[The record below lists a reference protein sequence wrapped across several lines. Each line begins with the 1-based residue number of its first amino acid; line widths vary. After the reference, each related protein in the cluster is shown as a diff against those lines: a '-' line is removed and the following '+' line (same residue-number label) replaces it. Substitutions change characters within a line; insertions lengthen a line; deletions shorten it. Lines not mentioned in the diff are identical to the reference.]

1 MVKQIED
8 IYLCKSSGQ
17 VLGVLNGINEESC
30 SLTVDIYGRY
40 ELSFD
45 VNEYIYSGNELVKAN
60 YYDEISML
68 MQLFIPSIGFFII
81 NSSPTSKAD
90 SEV

>member
-1 MVKQIED
+1 M
-8 IYLCKSSGQ
+8 
-17 VLGVLNGINEESC
+17 LNGINEESC
-30 SLTVDIYGRY
+30 SLTADVYGRY

-60 YYDEISML
+60 YYDEISIL
-68 MQLFIPSIGFFII
+68 MQLFIPPIGYFII

-90 SEV
+90 SEVKSVAATSIDS